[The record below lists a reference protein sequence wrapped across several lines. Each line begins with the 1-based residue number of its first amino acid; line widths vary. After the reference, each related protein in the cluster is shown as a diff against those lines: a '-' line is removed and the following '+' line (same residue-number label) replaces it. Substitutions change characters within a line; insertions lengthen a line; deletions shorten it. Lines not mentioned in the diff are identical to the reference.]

1 MSSSEMTSVLE
12 DWSALKGE
20 NNALKSENADL
31 QRQLQQLQHDYQNA
45 RRRSESNLTLNKAL
59 RQQTHDMELKLVA
72 KQKTIDQLQELSQR
86 QAIQLARLQQNQYVV
101 RP

>member
-1 MSSSEMTSVLE
+1 MSFPKLTSVLE
-12 DWSALKGE
+12 DWSVLKRE

-45 RRRSESNLTLNKAL
+45 SHRSESNRTLNKTL
-59 RQQTHDMELKLVA
+59 RQQTHDMELQLLA

-86 QAIQLARLQQNQYVV
+86 QAIELARLQQNQYVV